1 MGESDICLD
10 ELYQDE
16 TLEAKMTR
24 EEFEDL
30 VDDLLQRLRTPV
42 LRSLDKVCLC
52 VQFRLKILAEAQNPS
67 S

>member
-52 VQFRLKILAEAQNPS
+52 V
-67 S
+67 